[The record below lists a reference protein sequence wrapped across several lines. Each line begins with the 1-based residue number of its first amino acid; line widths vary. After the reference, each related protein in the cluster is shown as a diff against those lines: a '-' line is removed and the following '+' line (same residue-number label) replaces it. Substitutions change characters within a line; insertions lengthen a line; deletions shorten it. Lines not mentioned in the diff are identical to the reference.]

1 MANYFLND
9 DGSLSKKNKKKKG
22 NNYILQS
29 NGTIQ
34 LREEEKEIAPTKKKE
49 KERTWFTKG
58 AFDDGY
64 QIGDITKTVGSTVGD
79 IGTSVAK
86 GVTGIGDA
94 TAKFVAGGVAQVSDW
109 IGQDDYAEKV
119 RNRIA
124 GLDEETNRKL
134 ANYTPTG
141 LLTKANEKLDAGSVL
156 GEKSDAIGEGVGYY
170 AGMLALQQVGVPWQV
185 TAGVTSAGNELS
197 NAYANGSEDWEAW
210 TSAGISATAEII
222 SEYLSGGMK
231 LKGTGKTM
239 EALTGGVVDKIQ
251 NKLLKGLVG
260 VSINAGGEGL
270 EEVFSGFASAIGQ
283 KLTYMDDKELK
294 ELYSSEEALEN
305 FVTGA
310 LVSGVTMGATPST
323 YQNIKTGRNLVTGY
337 TANEQQVLDNEVGK
351 RTSEAQKQQAVN
363 NKVNELITKAE
374 STFGEVSEQRRNTI
388 KQMVQQKLDNGEID
402 YSTTKL
408 SNKEISK
415 IEEQVKTDLSKGF
428 IDIGT
433 IESTLSSEKT
443 VKIQEL
449 QQQLDKTKNDT
460 DKQAIQ
466 QQINELQT
474 AKATELRDLLKNDS
488 YLQESYNQE
497 FLKGKEF
504 TYEAQETDSDIT
516 KELVESAKNAGMNN
530 TRKMHD
536 LFDWVNKVSND
547 KGTKYGFVNNTQ
559 LEEMGYY
566 DDLKDAGSKAEKIGG
581 LVRVEKDGTT
591 KVLINVDSDKA
602 LNTIIGHETT
612 HLLEGTN
619 EYKLL
624 QDAVKEY
631 ATTKG
636 EYDTR
641 LKAIQR
647 IYEGT
652 NANVESEVTADLV
665 GDYLFTDEQFIN
677 NLSVKQ
683 PNVFTKIYDYIKHA
697 YKMATAGSKEARQL
711 EQLKYRFEQAYKQN
725 VQTRE
730 ATKINAT
737 TNTTAIDVSNKDDKG
752 RELSK
757 EQATYFKDS
766 KVRDEKG
773 NLLAVY
779 HGTRG
784 DFNVFET
791 KRTGQNYEG
800 DYSSLGRGSYFTS
813 DINVA
818 KDFGESSVNEGDLNI
833 KETYLDIKNP
843 FYADDMAKNDS
854 KILKEISEKYDIKED
869 DLYNGY
875 NLVRLLRNKGIDST
889 EVLQGYG
896 YDGII
901 AEGEFVV
908 FNSNQVKNV
917 DNAKPTESKDI
928 RYSLSEDTDVNTK
941 INSSMTMDQAK
952 RMIEM
957 AFIDNGI
964 YNWYDGKYKN
974 GDEWLQGE
982 GIDEVE
988 TYLDNTT
995 TVLDK
1000 YLNPIY
1006 NKDDSYGDE
1015 YFTSDIL
1022 QAYLDKTLTGQQK
1035 QELKRLDLSKDTG
1048 YKDNRFYA
1056 PQDIKG
1062 GQELYQTAN
1071 QRVTNSNRDEVYKAR
1086 ADFIINAHN
1095 KGYIE
1100 SLGLTQQ
1107 EVNQKLKS
1115 WANYTKKAMEL
1126 SNSLN
1131 EGVAKQNRWTG
1142 IENSSIVNTISISN
1156 EEMGKLVKEIQGNS
1170 SEWQRQ
1176 YITSTML
1183 ALDTHIDYSNV
1194 TFKFDEH
1201 KHLNEISALGEYQR
1215 ESDTILI
1222 GNGYQNTVA
1231 HEIGHYVDSRWAR
1244 DLGLKNK
1251 YLSDSNVKSD
1261 GLTTEQAQFVNNF
1274 KEFINNISENSYL
1287 GSKYTTGGRGT
1298 SYWQHNTEIFARFV
1312 GRFVEWTKNQ
1322 ATNNRYGY
1330 EEKHYQDNF
1339 TESQYREFVKILQEK
1354 ALLDTTNTKYSLNE
1368 DTAPTGNY
1376 KVYGKDVKVQKETK
1390 IDKKVQEIAPVQQE
1404 LDLQESK
1411 TYYHGTRGDFEAFDN
1426 SKIGQNYEGEWS
1438 SLGKGFYF
1446 TDNYDSAK
1454 EFGESSINDGEVT
1467 VKEATLD
1474 IKNPFFVDDIAKNNN
1489 ETITAIKEA
1498 YELGDINNGYNLID
1512 GLKKKGLDSTEVLKQ
1527 YGYDGIIAED
1537 EVMVFDA
1544 SQIHLN
1550 KAPVKSEQI
1559 NTEVNRSEQIQSTTP
1574 TQEEVEN
1581 LYDIQKNKSGSEYAM
1596 AFYDLQKKYGYT
1608 KLYKALNEYK
1618 STGKVTSPTADDSFA
1633 PVSQEIIEQQRQDS
1647 MNSLVTEEAPLDNEF
1662 TTPEVIEDGSVV
1674 RSPLENRDLDEV
1686 GNRKVKAYQYEH
1698 PEVRPFFQEEAD
1710 NMLGEL
1716 DNTIKGEKSFNDQLY
1731 YDTNGEQGWYG
1742 TTRQTSEAIAYLKD
1756 NYGYSYEQIRKG
1768 LNAII
1773 EDNGLENNAVSKRL
1787 EILIDERLRTG
1798 YKDFLMG
1805 YEIPANQEYINL
1817 LRANDFTDYYTNLA
1831 NTITDDD
1838 IQIAPEPQ
1846 NLIVEQPKT
1855 EVKQITPTIEK
1866 VAQNEN
1872 TELSDNVKQR
1882 SWVKTSTESEV
1893 VKDKLEIEG
1902 LKNTTY
1908 EVKSNKKTLEIANE
1922 KLGRYGYEDSITYF
1936 NAKLMDKKVTTED
1949 IVLGERLIQEALNKG
1964 DTKTASELIENV
1976 AILGTELGQKIQ
1988 ALSII
1993 QRLTPEGQLRVLQKV
2008 VNRGKTKGDV
2018 AFENVEITQEMKDK
2032 ILSTRKPD
2040 GSFEQ
2045 LALNEVLEQVK
2056 QEIADQMKTTLG
2068 EKINAWRYLSMLGNP
2083 KTHIRN
2089 LISNVAMKG
2098 TSAVKN
2104 AMARTIEDIAPI
2116 KDKTKTWKR
2125 ATKEINEYADR
2136 TTAEV
2141 KEILNGESSFSED
2154 TSLKNKRQMFQN
2166 KILEKIYNFNSDLLT
2181 KEDWWFKKSTFK
2193 KSFAEYLTANGI
2205 RTKDD
2210 IKNNYKI
2217 VEKAKL
2223 YAMEQA
2229 QIATFSQ
2236 YSYLANKINE
2246 IENKNIA
2253 SKVIVGSAMPFKK
2266 TPINIAKAG
2275 LSYSPLGFAKVLAHD
2290 IPQVKNG
2297 NMEASQLIDNL
2308 SQATTGSALLLVGY
2322 MLAQAGFLNGGG
2334 EDDKEGK
2341 YDSQLGDMKYSI
2353 KIGDTSFSL
2362 SWLSPVAMPL
2372 FVGANA
2378 HELLVEKEEWNSD
2391 VVIETLAQTLDPL
2404 SEMSFLSGLT
2414 QVLSSYETGSM
2425 QQIAGMVESV
2435 TQNYVGQFIPTLSSQ
2450 VAGTLDDTKR
2460 TTTATKSDGNKFIDT
2475 TINKLKYK
2483 IPGLRETL
2491 EPSLDIWGNEVKQAE
2506 TIGERA
2512 IDNFIAPYSKKKDIT
2527 THVDTELKSIFKETG
2542 ENSVLPSTPSSY
2554 LNYGDEKYNMTSKEF
2569 TDYKKKYGQTAYE
2582 MLEELFATNTYAE
2595 SDSNE
2600 KAKLISK
2607 VYEYARDVSKKDYF
2621 DKHEVEYTNTTEGNI
2636 PVYKEKSIK
2645 NAIEYDMTPEE
2656 YSYFEENPSKYKT
2669 IRAITDY
2676 ETYKTYSKDLY
2687 DIKGDKDDNGK
2698 TINNSRKN
2706 KVFDYINNLNLGFE
2720 QKVMLAKMEYPS
2732 YDEYNYEIIDYL
2744 NNNNNISYRDMEDI
2758 LIELGFEVDAKGNI
2772 KW

>member
-22 NNYILQS
+22 NSYILQED
-29 NGTIQ
+29 GRLQ
-34 LREEEKEIAPTKKKE
+34 LQQEKMTSTKKKE
-49 KERTWFTKG
+49 KKDTWFSKG
-58 AFDDGY
+58 AFEDGY
-64 QIGDITKTVGSTVGD
+64 QIGDITKSVSSTVLD
-79 IGTSVAK
+79 VAK
-86 GVTGIGDA
+86 GVGKGA
-94 TAKFVAGGVAQVSDW
+94 F
-109 IGQDDYAEKV
+109 
-119 RNRIA
+119 R
-124 GLDEETNRKL
+124 L
-134 ANYTPTG
+134 
-141 LLTKANEKLDAGSVL
+141 
-156 GEKSDAIGEGVGYY
+156 GEGVTDAVSYGISGV
-170 AGMLALQQVGVPWQV
+170 AKAIGNDEVAEKWNKKAQNDVTEKIFEKDNSFNAMLNKNSLIGG
-185 TAGVTSAGNELS
+185 TGDGVTEGLGYVGAML
-197 NAYANGSEDWEAW
+197 
-210 TSAGISATAEII
+210 
-222 SEYLSGGMK
+222 
-231 LKGTGKTM
+231 
-239 EALTGGVVDKIQ
+239 LTGGLGKAIGLGAKGITALTSGLTFTSSTGSGMSEAYKGGATDKEATTYGIISGIAEAGTE
-251 NKLLKGLVG
+251 LIFGGLGKTIKATGLSHGLSSADDMLAKKVSDLFTSKIAKTISEVG
-260 VSINAGGEGL
+260 IKAGAEGL
-270 EEVFSGFASAIGQ
+270 EEVASGIIQAVGQ
-283 KLTYMDDKELK
+283 KVTYMDEKELSQLI
-294 ELYSSEEALEN
+294 EDQNLLDQ
-305 FVTGA
+305 FITGA
-310 LVSGVTMGATPST
+310 VVSGIAQVPSAKRS
-323 YQNIKTGRNLVTGY
+323 IEAGRDYITGY
-337 TANEQQVLDNEVGK
+337 TANEQKVLDNEVGK
-351 RTSEAQKQQAVN
+351 RTSEIQKQRAVDN
-363 NKVNELITKAE
+363 RVNELLEQAE
-374 STFGEVSEQRRNTI
+374 KTFGEVTEERKKAIRER
-388 KQMVQQKLDNGEID
+388 VQSNLDNGKLD
-402 YSTTKL
+402 YTTAEL
-408 SNKEISK
+408 SDKEIAK
-415 IEEQVKTDLSKGF
+415 IEEQVKSDLSKGF

-443 VKIQEL
+443 AKIQEL
-449 QQQLDKTKNDT
+449 QQQLETTKKDT

-474 AKATELRDLLKNDS
+474 AKDTELRELLKNDS
-488 YLQESYNQE
+488 YLQESYRQE
-497 FLKGKEF
+497 HLKKQEF
-504 TYEAQETDSDIT
+504 TYEAQDTDSDIT
-516 KELVESAKNAGMNN
+516 KELVESAKNAEMND

-566 DDLKDAGSKAEKIGG
+566 DDLKDTGAGTIGG

-624 QDAVKEY
+624 QQAVKDY

-636 EYDTR
+636 EYNTR
-641 LKAIQR
+641 IKAIEKL
-647 IYEGT
+647 YKGT
-652 NANVESEVTADLV
+652 NANIESEVTADLV

-677 NLSVKQ
+677 NLSTKQ

-711 EQLKYRFEQAYKQN
+711 EQLKYRFDQAYKQN
-725 VQTRE
+725 VQAVSETQYSLVRATDEQMSKAEELKKQNLSPEEIYLETGAYEGADGRWRRE
-730 ATKINAT
+730 IDDSKSKIVLENAKRIEVGDT
-737 TNTTAIDVSNKDDKG
+737 YKLKEVLKHPELYKAYPKLKNIEVKFVDNEYGYSGMFNPNTDTIELDVSLINKYEKSKSDMEKVITQIKENDANMLFLYSKEELEILEKQYKKELKEFKPALYQKQLKSTLMHEIQHWVQKQHGFARGSNVEVNKEITKRYREHLGELSRELQGYYDEIGTGDWIDQNIKRVQNGEITMDQFFKEQEDFKFNSKHGERIKELLEDRESYKRRFEIYERSPQDLYENTAGEIEAREVQKRLDYTKEQRQSEMPFVKDENTVYAETYLNRKYGIAPKYSLSVNTDNQG
-752 RELSK
+752 RTLSK

-800 DYSSLGRGSYFTS
+800 DYSSLGKGSYFTS

-869 DLYNGY
+869 DLYSGY
-875 NLVRLLRNKGIDST
+875 NLVRLLRNKGVDST
-889 EVLQGYG
+889 EVLQKYG

-901 AEGEFVV
+901 AEDEFVV

-917 DNAKPTESKDI
+917 DNANPTESKDI
-928 RYSLSEDTDVNTK
+928 RYSLSE
-941 INSSMTMDQAK
+941 
-952 RMIEM
+952 E
-957 AFIDNGI
+957 
-964 YNWYDGKYKN
+964 
-974 GDEWLQGE
+974 
-982 GIDEVE
+982 
-988 TYLDNTT
+988 
-995 TVLDK
+995 
-1000 YLNPIY
+1000 
-1006 NKDDSYGDE
+1006 
-1015 YFTSDIL
+1015 
-1022 QAYLDKTLTGQQK
+1022 
-1035 QELKRLDLSKDTG
+1035 
-1048 YKDNRFYA
+1048 
-1056 PQDIKG
+1056 
-1062 GQELYQTAN
+1062 
-1071 QRVTNSNRDEVYKAR
+1071 
-1086 ADFIINAHN
+1086 
-1095 KGYIE
+1095 
-1100 SLGLTQQ
+1100 
-1107 EVNQKLKS
+1107 
-1115 WANYTKKAMEL
+1115 
-1126 SNSLN
+1126 
-1131 EGVAKQNRWTG
+1131 
-1142 IENSSIVNTISISN
+1142 
-1156 EEMGKLVKEIQGNS
+1156 
-1170 SEWQRQ
+1170 
-1176 YITSTML
+1176 
-1183 ALDTHIDYSNV
+1183 
-1194 TFKFDEH
+1194 
-1201 KHLNEISALGEYQR
+1201 
-1215 ESDTILI
+1215 
-1222 GNGYQNTVA
+1222 
-1231 HEIGHYVDSRWAR
+1231 
-1244 DLGLKNK
+1244 
-1251 YLSDSNVKSD
+1251 
-1261 GLTTEQAQFVNNF
+1261 
-1274 KEFINNISENSYL
+1274 
-1287 GSKYTTGGRGT
+1287 
-1298 SYWQHNTEIFARFV
+1298 
-1312 GRFVEWTKNQ
+1312 
-1322 ATNNRYGY
+1322 
-1330 EEKHYQDNF
+1330 
-1339 TESQYREFVKILQEK
+1339 
-1354 ALLDTTNTKYSLNE
+1354 
-1368 DTAPTGNY
+1368 TAPTGDYN
-1376 KVYGKDVKVQKETK
+1376 VYGKDVKVQKETK
-1390 IDKKVQEIAPVQQE
+1390 IDNKVQEVAPVQQE
-1404 LDLQESK
+1404 LDLQEI
-1411 TYYHGTRGDFEAFDN
+1411 E
-1426 SKIGQNYEGEWS
+1426 Q
-1438 SLGKGFYF
+1438 
-1446 TDNYDSAK
+1446 
-1454 EFGESSINDGEVT
+1454 V
-1467 VKEATLD
+1467 
-1474 IKNPFFVDDIAKNNN
+1474 
-1489 ETITAIKEA
+1489 
-1498 YELGDINNGYNLID
+1498 
-1512 GLKKKGLDSTEVLKQ
+1512 
-1527 YGYDGIIAED
+1527 
-1537 EVMVFDA
+1537 
-1544 SQIHLN
+1544 
-1550 KAPVKSEQI
+1550 APVQDAEIEEIVPNKIQDAP
-1559 NTEVNRSEQIQSTTP
+1559 VQVRVQSTTP

-1618 STGKVTSPTADDSFA
+1618 STGKVTNPTAEDSFA
-1633 PVSQEIIEQQRQDS
+1633 PVSQEVVEQQRQDS
-1647 MNSLVTEEAPLDNEF
+1647 INSLVTEEAPLDSALTTGEVDMLEAYEEFVSQNGIEALSTEEQKAYNELKQRQEF
-1662 TTPEVIEDGSVV
+1662 NTIPEEIEDGSVV
-1674 RSPLENRDLDEV
+1674 KSPLENRSLDEV

-1698 PEVRPFFQEEAD
+1698 PEVRPFFQAEAD

-1731 YDTNGEQGWYG
+1731 YDTNGEQGWFG

-1817 LRANDFTDYYTNLA
+1817 LKANDFTDYYTNLA
-1831 NTITDDD
+1831 NTLTDDD
-1838 IQIAPEPQ
+1838 IQLAPEPQ
-1846 NLIVEQPKT
+1846 KQTVEQPKT

-1893 VKDKLEIEG
+1893 VKDKLSIED
-1902 LKNTTY
+1902 LENTTY

-1936 NAKLMDKKVTTED
+1936 NSKLMDKKVTTED

-2032 ILSTRKPD
+2032 ILSARKPD
-2040 GSFEQ
+2040 GTFEQ
-2045 LALNEVLEQVK
+2045 LVLNEVVEQVK

-2068 EKINAWRYLSMLGNP
+2068 EKVNAWRYLSMLGNP

-2089 LISNVAMKG
+2089 LISNIAMKG

-2116 KDKTKTWKR
+2116 KDRTKTWKR

-2290 IPQVKNG
+2290 IPQVKKG
-2297 NMEASQLIDNL
+2297 NMEASQLIDNMA
-2308 SQATTGSALLLVGY
+2308 QATTGSALLLVGY

-2341 YDSQLGDMKYSI
+2341 YDSQLGEMKYSI

-2372 FVGANA
+2372 FIGANA

-2435 TQNYVGQFIPTLSSQ
+2435 AQNYVGQFVPTLSSQ

-2542 ENSVLPSTPSSY
+2542 ENSVLPSTPSSS
-2554 LNYGDEKYNMTSKEF
+2554 LNYKDGKYNMTSKEF
-2569 TDYKKKYGQTAYE
+2569 TEFKKQYGQTAYE
-2582 MLEELFATNTYAE
+2582 MLEELFTTNTYAE

-2600 KAKLISK
+2600 KANLISK

-2621 DKHEVEYTNTTEGNI
+2621 DKHEVEYTNTTEDNI

-2676 ETYKTYSKDLY
+2676 ETYKTYSKDIY
-2687 DIKGDKDDNGK
+2687 DIKGDKDENGK
-2698 TINNSRKN
+2698 TVNNSRKN

-2720 QKVMLAKMEYPS
+2720 QKVILAKMEYPS
-2732 YDEYNYEIIDYL
+2732 YNEYNYELIDYL
-2744 NNNNNISYRDMEDI
+2744 NNNQNISYTDMEDI

-2772 KW
+2772 NW